1 MLEFRDI
8 HGRIVRLTE
17 ERQSHLETDH
27 PEMQNQTER
36 IAETLLDPDRIVRSR
51 TDEQVE
57 LFYKWYPT
65 TPVTTKFLCIV
76 VKALPQAPFILTVY
90 HTDTVKKGVLLWE
103 KP

>member
-8 HGRIVRLTE
+8 HGRIIRLSE
-17 ERQSHLETDH
+17 ERQSHLEADH
-27 PEMQNQTER
+27 PEMRNQTER
-36 IAETLLDPDRIVRSR
+36 IAETLLGPDRIVRSR

-76 VKALPQAPFILTVY
+76 VKALLQAPFILTVY
-90 HTDTVKKGVLLWE
+90 HTDTVKKGDLLWE